1 MYIVIYPEYLIAF
14 EAPVVFGISNSGS
27 IFLIPNE
34 NIEKQ
39 ETTAGEKNGFTNY
52 AGGKWTA
59 TGPATVTIYKADG
72 SKLKEETATIA

>member
-1 MYIVIYPEYLIAF
+1 MKPLLYSE
-14 EAPVVFGISNSGS
+14 S
-27 IFLIPNE
+27 LIPNE

-59 TGPATVTIYKADG
+59 AGAATVTIYKADG
-72 SKLKEETATIA
+72 SELLKETATIAEA